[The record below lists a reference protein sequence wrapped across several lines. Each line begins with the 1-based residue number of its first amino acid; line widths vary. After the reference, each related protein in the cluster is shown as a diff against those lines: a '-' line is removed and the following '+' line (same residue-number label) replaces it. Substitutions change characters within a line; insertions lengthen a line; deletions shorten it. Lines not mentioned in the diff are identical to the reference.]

1 MNMGLKISGW
11 DDPKYRAGKIVLCLK
26 GEAFD
31 YVQFANSV
39 SEPWTDDDESM
50 LGRLKDK
57 FINIQAIEM
66 NILSFEQ
73 SVQETRE
80 TIDEFMSRLKRG
92 VRDAYDGDD
101 QHELDRKVAW
111 RFVSGLRDRTCRDKI
126 LDLSRLDQAEASH
139 MKLGIL

>member
-1 MNMGLKISGW
+1 MNIEGW

-39 SEPWTDDDESM
+39 NERWTNDDELM

-57 FINIQAIEM
+57 FINIHAIKM

-73 SVQETRE
+73 SVQET
-80 TIDEFMSRLKRG
+80 
-92 VRDAYDGDD
+92 
-101 QHELDRKVAW
+101 
-111 RFVSGLRDRTCRDKI
+111 
-126 LDLSRLDQAEASH
+126 
-139 MKLGIL
+139 